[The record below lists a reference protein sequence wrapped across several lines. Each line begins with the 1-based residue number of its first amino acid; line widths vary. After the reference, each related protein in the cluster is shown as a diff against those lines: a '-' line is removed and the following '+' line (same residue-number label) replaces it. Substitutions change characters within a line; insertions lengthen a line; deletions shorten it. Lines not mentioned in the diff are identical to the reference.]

1 MGSYSRRSLGTKSG
15 DLPGESTGGYYTRE
29 AVGSPSSVDPL
40 TDSRLMPLAR
50 RTIAVVGLLLV
61 VQLAMAER
69 VSHADEKAGDS
80 KSPVHWSLTAIQR
93 PKLPRVK
100 RADWVR
106 NPIDRFVLARLE
118 REGIAPAAEAQRRTL
133 IRRVT
138 LDLLGLPPTPA
149 DIEAFLADDSPDAY
163 ERLVDRLLASPR
175 YGERWARPW
184 MDLCHYAD
192 SDGYLTDQPRPVAW
206 RYRQWL
212 VRALN
217 RDLPFDRFTTLQ
229 LAGDLLPGSTI
240 EEKIATGFLR
250 QTLSNRE
257 GGADLEEFRVE
268 QVVDRTRL
276 VGTVWLGMTV
286 GCARCHDHKYDPISQ
301 EEFYQLYA
309 FFDAADEINID
320 APLPGQ
326 LAAYRPAKR
335 LHDEKRRALLAPLA
349 ADLAKLQARWE
360 RRLLQA
366 AADPGRDHR
375 WDRQWELLGL
385 IWGGR
390 LGEGQ
395 LEGIEMVRLDAAKR
409 TAVQQQRLLDYFL
422 AHGSIID
429 PPRYDQLKLGELNGR
444 LIKLRKELPE
454 LTRAPTIHKAINTR
468 KSFIHEGGDFRAKG
482 DYVFP
487 GTPACLP
494 PLPKDATDRLALARW
509 LVSPRHPLT
518 ARVTVNR
525 AWQELFGQGLVGTSD
540 DFGVRGERPLHG
552 ELLDWLAD
560 DFAARGWSLKS
571 LHRRIVTS
579 ATYRQSSRARPELLV
594 RDPNNRLLARQSSL
608 RLSAEAVRDA
618 ALSVGGLLSS
628 KIGGPS
634 VRPSQPASVT
644 AEGFGESTWVVSP
657 GEDRYRRGLYTWIQR
672 TSPFAQS
679 ITFDAPSPSQSCTRR
694 RRSNTPLQALTLL
707 NDPVF
712 FEAAQHLAVRILRE
726 GPSDVAGRIEFAFG
740 LCMARKPSEQERQ
753 RLTAFLVRQSSVLRD
768 DSQAAARMFPH
779 KMQGVDSTEAAKW
792 TGLGSVLLN
801 LHEFITRD

>member
-1 MGSYSRRSLGTKSG
+1 
-15 DLPGESTGGYYTRE
+15 
-29 AVGSPSSVDPL
+29 
-40 TDSRLMPLAR
+40 MPTACR
-50 RTIAVVGLLLV
+50 AIAVVGLLLAA
-61 VQLAMAER
+61 QFALAPRITDAGE
-69 VSHADEKAGDS
+69 SAGDL
-80 KSPVHWSLTAIQR
+80 KGAVHLSLAAIR
-93 PKLPRVK
+93 RGELPQVE

-106 NPIDRFVLARLE
+106 NAIDRFVLARLE
-118 REGIAPAAEAQRRTL
+118 REEIAPAAEADRCTL
-133 IRRVT
+133 VRRVT

-149 DIEAFLADDSPDAY
+149 EVEAFVADDSPDAY
-163 ERLVDRLLASPR
+163 ERLVDRLLASPH
-175 YGERWARPW
+175 YAERWARSW

-212 VRALN
+212 VEALN
-217 RDLPFDRFTTLQ
+217 RDLPFDRFTILQ
-229 LAGDLLPGSTI
+229 LAGDLLPRSTI
-240 EEKIATGFLR
+240 DQKIATGFLR

-268 QVVDRTRL
+268 QVVDRTKL
-276 VGTVWLGMTV
+276 VGTVWLGLTV

-320 APLPGQ
+320 APRPGQ
-326 LAAYRPAKR
+326 LEAYRPAKHR
-335 LHDEKRRALLAPLA
+335 HDEKRRELLAPLA
-349 ADLAKLQARWE
+349 ADVAKLQSRWE

-395 LEGIEMVRLDAAKR
+395 LEGVEIVRLGISKR
-409 TAVQQQRLLDYFL
+409 TALQQRRLLDYFL

-429 PPRYDQLKLGELNGR
+429 PPLYDKLKLGELNGR
-444 LIKLRKELPE
+444 LTELRKKLPE
-454 LTRAPTIHKAINTR
+454 LTRAPTIHKTLNPRVAY
-468 KSFIHEGGDFRAKG
+468 IHEGGDFRMHG
-482 DYVFP
+482 DVVRP

-494 PLPKDATDRLALARW
+494 PLPKHATDRLALARW

-525 AWQELFGQGLVGTSD
+525 AWQEFFGRGLVNTSD

-552 ELLDWLAD
+552 ELLDWLAG
-560 DFAARGWSLKS
+560 DFVAHGWSLKS

-579 ATYRQSSRARPELLV
+579 ATYRQSSRARPALLV
-594 RDPNNRLLARQSSL
+594 RDPSNRLLARQTPL
-608 RLSAEAVRDA
+608 RLSAEAVRDT
-618 ALSVGGLLSS
+618 ALAVSGLLSP

-634 VRPSQPASVT
+634 VRPPQPASVT
-644 AEGFGESTWVVSP
+644 AEGFGESTWKVSP
-657 GEDRYRRGLYTWIQR
+657 GEDRYRRGLYTWLQR

-679 ITFDAPSPSQSCTRR
+679 TTFDAPSPSRSCTRR

-712 FEAAQHLAVRILRE
+712 FEAAQQLAVRVLRE
-726 GPSDVAGRIEFAFG
+726 GPGDTAGRIEYVFG
-740 LCMARKPSEQERQ
+740 VCMARKPNEQERQ
-753 RLTAFLVRQSSVLRD
+753 RLTVFLQQQSTILRND
-768 DSQAAARMFPH
+768 PQAAAKMFPD
-779 KMQGVDSTEAAKW
+779 KIQGVDSTEAAAW
-792 TGLGSVLLN
+792 TGLASVLLN